1 MCNVKRIVQQR
12 IQMQLHKS
20 APTQKGRVGL
30 PCLLQVE
37 MGRGEEAAAD
47 QAKVMSVNQRV
58 AAESIA
64 YTYSYRSL

>member
-1 MCNVKRIVQQR
+1 M
-12 IQMQLHKS
+12 
-20 APTQKGRVGL
+20 
-30 PCLLQVE
+30 LQVE